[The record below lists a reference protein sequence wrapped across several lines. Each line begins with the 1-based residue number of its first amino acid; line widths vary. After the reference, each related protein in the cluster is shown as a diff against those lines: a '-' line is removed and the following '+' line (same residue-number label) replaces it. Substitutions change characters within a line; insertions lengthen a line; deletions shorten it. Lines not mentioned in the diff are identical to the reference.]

1 LEEFNLFQIRLNK
14 QNEAIQSVR
23 KALLDPQDQQLKL
36 QEAYLLNQQN
46 RNTEALV
53 IFKNLAHPLT
63 VKSQLKHNKQF
74 RI

>member
-53 IFKNLAHPLT
+53 IFKNLTHHLI
-63 VKSQLKHNKQF
+63 VKSQLKHNKQL